1 MKHIYCISGLGA
13 DERVFSKCDFPGYE
27 LHFINWVIPD
37 KKDTIESYAKKMV
50 EFIHHENPVLIGL
63 SFGGIMC
70 IEISR
75 LIKTELIIII
85 SSVKS
90 TSELPFWL
98 RVSGK
103 LKLNRLLPMKSFTIL
118 EPIQNYNLGVTTEE
132 ERILVREYRKNINQ
146 QYADWSINALLNWK
160 SKEAPENLYHIHGDK
175 DRIFSIKRINPEYT
189 IHDGGHLMVMQ
200 KSAEINECINS
211 ILHKHT

>member
-13 DERVFSKCDFPGYE
+13 DERVFSKCDFPGHE
-27 LHFINWVIPD
+27 VHFINWIIPG
-37 KKDTIESYAKKMV
+37 KNDTIESYAKKMI
-50 EFIHHENPVLIGL
+50 EHIHHDNPILIGL

-75 LIKTELIIII
+75 LIKTELVIII

-103 LKLNRLLPMKSFTIL
+103 LKLNRLLPMRSFKIL
-118 EPIQNYNLGVTTEE
+118 EPIQNYNLGITTEDE
-132 ERILVREYRKNINQ
+132 KALVREYRKNINQ
-146 QYADWSINALLNWK
+146 QYADWAINALLNWK
-160 SKEAPENLYHIHGDK
+160 SKEAPKKLYHIHGAK
-175 DRIFSIKRINPEYT
+175 DRIFSIKRINPDYT
-189 IHDGGHLMVMQ
+189 IRDGGHLMIMQ
-200 KSAEINECINS
+200 KTDELNQIIHS
-211 ILHKHT
+211 ILKNKI